1 MKKPCGVEGCDND
14 FVARGMCMTHYM
26 QWRRHVAPRPQCAWE
41 GCDKNAVAVGFC
53 DHHRALQ
60 RGGVT

>member
-1 MKKPCGVEGCDND
+1 
-14 FVARGMCMTHYM
+14 MTHYM